1 MKCVILAGGLG
12 TRISEESHLRPKP
25 MIEIGGRPIIWHIMK
40 IYSSYGI
47 NDFIVCLGYKG
58 YVIKEYFA
66 NYFLHMS
73 DVTIDM
79 EHNKMEVHQKGRS
92 VVWSGG
98 KEQAELYVQQLHS
111 FLLLA
116 TMEKAPE

>member
-1 MKCVILAGGLG
+1 M
-12 TRISEESHLRPKP
+12 
-25 MIEIGGRPIIWHIMK
+25 
-40 IYSSYGI
+40 SYVAMVFRRLFGWSRARA
-47 NDFIVCLGYKG
+47 
-58 YVIKEYFA
+58 EQ
-66 NYFLHMS
+66 HM
-73 DVTIDM
+73 
-79 EHNKMEVHQKGRS
+79 MEVHQKGRS